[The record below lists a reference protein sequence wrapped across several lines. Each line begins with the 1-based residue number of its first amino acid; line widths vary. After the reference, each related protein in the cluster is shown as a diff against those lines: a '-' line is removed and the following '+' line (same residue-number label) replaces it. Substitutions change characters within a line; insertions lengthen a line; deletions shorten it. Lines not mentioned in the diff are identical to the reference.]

1 MVSRRHLLKLSALGT
16 ASFAAPLAY
25 SASNITMT
33 HNTGNPIGSTSP
45 KDLSDNTRNLDY
57 LCLGPNHSY
66 LDRKGVPRKSW
77 KGMEEGF
84 HADQAARENQFSTF
98 LDSSGYEAPV
108 AYAPGLTLCRVTQSV
123 TYLGKDYRVK
133 SEFIPLITMG
143 WEVDESKMKLIGD
156 DSLRQ
161 EVASAVGAVMIG
173 TESPGGT
180 HSTLGA
186 EIQAIDKEYSRAAWS
201 ELMGNLQVGPLIVDA
216 ARHLRITGDLT
227 DKPYNDV
234 AYQTLLAG
242 LPSGAEVEHP
252 SRGLVYLDGGYNITA
267 TGVNLRGRN
276 SGNSYDQFL
285 IKFMNAAVPAFNVKN
300 SGFAMSNLL
309 LHGAIT
315 GRALNSAQD
324 AFDFD
329 VKANNGHIDCRID
342 SVGLLFFRACSA
354 ITKSAGRNV
363 NFNNC
368 TFSNSRHALSLEYAV
383 VGPEDQRVF
392 EFINCKY
399 HSMGRLLSA
408 TDSVFY
414 INPLAQALSLVVS
427 GGHADETVRIMR
439 GFAGMSQIGG
449 LLSSRAAGV
458 FADLDATGFAQNG
471 YGQFNIS
478 ASSLMNIN
486 TTTHKFSALKSRGP
500 IQLHV
505 DGLTIGGAGGHGLE
519 IRSSGA
525 DIRGTTVHN
534 ASMGDTNLYSGFYVA
549 PEASNVSF
557 GGGCSYHHGQ
567 LPLGGTTAKY
577 AVENLGTNTMFLDH
591 LSADGLAAEKIYY
604 IDPAKASRGPDPA
617 NPAALRRTSYGAAAP
632 TTGLRTLGDL
642 HVNISSSGANYGWRC
657 TASGTPGTWIAI

>member
-1 MVSRRHLLKLSALGT
+1 MAHK
-16 ASFAAPLAY
+16 
-25 SASNITMT
+25 
-33 HNTGNPIGSTSP
+33 TGNPIGSTSP
-45 KDLSDNTRNLDY
+45 KDLSDNAQNFDLLALGDQASYPDRN
-57 LCLGPNHSY
+57 
-66 LDRKGVPRKSW
+66 GVPRKSW
-77 KGMEEGF
+77 KGMEGEF
-84 HADQAARENQFSTF
+84 DADQSVREYQFTAF
-98 LDSSGYEAPV
+98 LSASGYEAPV
-108 AYAPGLTLCRVTQSV
+108 LYAPGLTLNRATQVV
-123 TYLGKDYRVK
+123 TYLGKEYRVK
-133 SEFIPLITMG
+133 SELLPLITTSWG
-143 WEVDESKMKLIGD
+143 TDASKLKLIGD

-161 EVASAVGAVMIG
+161 EVASVAGAVMVG

-180 HSTLGA
+180 RSTLDE
-186 EIQAIDKEYSRAAWS
+186 EIKTINKEYARPAWS

-216 ARHLRITGDLT
+216 ARYLRITGDLA

-234 AYQTLLAG
+234 AYKTLLAG

-252 SRGLVYLDGGYNITA
+252 SRGLVYLNGDYNVTA
-267 TGVNLRGRN
+267 TGVNLRGKN

-285 IKFMNAAVPAFNVKN
+285 MKFMNAAVPAFNVKN
-300 SGFAMSNLL
+300 SGFSMSNLL

-315 GRALNSAQD
+315 GRALNPTQD

-439 GFAGMSQIGG
+439 GFAGMSKING

-458 FADLDATGFAQNG
+458 FADLDATGFAQDG

-486 TTTHKFSALKSRGP
+486 TIAHKFSALKSQGP

-505 DGLTIGGAGGHGLE
+505 DGFTIGGAGGHGLE

-549 PEASNVSF
+549 PEASNVNF
-557 GGGCSYHHGQ
+557 GGGCNYHHGQ

-577 AVENLGTNTMFLDH
+577 AVENLGANTMFLDH
-591 LSADGLAAEKIYY
+591 LSVDGLAAEKIYY
-604 IDPAKASRGPDPA
+604 IDPTKASRGPDPA
-617 NPAALRRTSYGAAAP
+617 SLAALRRTSYGAAAP

-642 HVNISSSGANYGWRC
+642 HVNISSSGSNYGWRC
-657 TASGTPGTWIAI
+657 TASGAPGTWIAI